1 MESSKNELTS
11 LILPD
16 FVEVGIEAADKEA
29 AIRSLAALLLDKNY
43 VKDTYIDA
51 VLTREKSFPTGLR
64 TLDVHVA
71 IPHCDVG
78 HCINPGIAVGV
89 LSSPVEFIEMATL
102 DQFVDAKIIFLLAIT
117 EPEQQVI
124 WLSRLVNLFQTP
136 GFLDSFSKTKNS
148 ETGYQML
155 LDAFRKEVESE
166 N

>member
-1 MESSKNELTS
+1 MESSNNQLKS

-16 FVEVGIEAADKEA
+16 FVSVGLEAEDKES
-29 AIRSLAALLLDKNY
+29 AIRSLAALLLGQNY

-78 HCINPGIAVGV
+78 HCINPGIAIGV
-89 LSSPVEFIEMATL
+89 LASPVVFTEMATL

-117 EPEQQVI
+117 EPEQQVV
-124 WLSRLVNLFQTP
+124 WLARLVNLFQTP
-136 GFLDSFSKTKNS
+136 GFLVSLS
-148 ETGYQML
+148 EAENNEAGYQIL
-155 LDAFRKEVESE
+155 TKAFKKEVESE

>member
-1 MESSKNELTS
+1 MESSNNELKS

-16 FVEVGIEAADKEA
+16 FVEVGLEAADKES
-29 AIRSLAALLLDKNY
+29 AIRSLAALLFDKKY

-78 HCINPGIAVGV
+78 HCNNPGIAVGV
-89 LSSPVEFIEMATL
+89 LSSPVEFLEMATL
-102 DQFVDAKIIFLLAIT
+102 DQFVDTKIIFLLAIT
-117 EPEQQVI
+117 EPEQQVV
-124 WLSRLVNLFQTP
+124 WLARLVNLFQTP
-136 GFLDSFSKTKNS
+136 GFLIKLSEAENS
-148 ETGYQML
+148 EIGYQIL
-155 LDAFRKEVESE
+155 TEAFRKEVELG

>member
-1 MESSKNELTS
+1 MESSNNQLKS

-16 FVEVGIEAADKEA
+16 FVSVGLEAEDKES
-29 AIRSLAALLLDKNY
+29 AIRSLAALLLGQNY

-78 HCINPGIAVGV
+78 HCNNPGIAVGV
-89 LSSPVEFIEMATL
+89 LASPVEFIEMATL
-102 DQFVDAKIIFLLAIT
+102 DQFVDTKIIFLLAIT

-136 GFLDSFSKTKNS
+136 GFLVSLSEVKNN
-148 ETGYQML
+148 ETGYQIL
-155 LDAFRKEVESE
+155 IDAFRKEVESE

>member
-1 MESSKNELTS
+1 MESSKNQLSS
-11 LILPD
+11 LILPE
-16 FVEVGIEAADKEA
+16 FVQVGLQADDKES
-29 AIRSLAALLLDKNY
+29 AIRSLAALLLDQNY
-43 VKDTYIDA
+43 VKDSYIDA

-89 LSSPVEFIEMATL
+89 LETPVEFTEMATL
-102 DQFVDAKIIFLLAIT
+102 DKYVNVKIIFLLAIT

-124 WLSRLVNLFQTP
+124 WLARLVNLFQTP
-136 GFLDSFSKTKNS
+136 GFLVSLS
-148 ETGYQML
+148 EAENKEIGYQIL
-155 LDAFRKEVESE
+155 TDAFRKEVESE

>member
-1 MESSKNELTS
+1 MESSNNQLKS

-16 FVEVGIEAADKEA
+16 FVSVGLEAEDKES
-29 AIRSLAALLLDKNY
+29 AIRSLAALLLGQKY

-51 VLTREKSFPTGLR
+51 VLTREESFPTGLR

-78 HCINPGIAVGV
+78 HCVNPGIAVGV
-89 LSSPVEFIEMATL
+89 LASPVEFTEMATL

-136 GFLDSFSKTKNS
+136 GFLDSFSKAKNS

-155 LDAFRKEVESE
+155 MDAFRKEVESE

>member
-1 MESSKNELTS
+1 MESSNNQLSS

-16 FVEVGIEAADKEA
+16 FVEVGLKADDKES
-29 AIRSLAALLLDKNY
+29 AIRSLAALLIGQNY
-43 VKDTYIDA
+43 VKETYIDA

-78 HCINPGIAVGV
+78 HCIHPGIAVGV
-89 LSSPVEFIEMATL
+89 LASPVEFTEMATL
-102 DQFVDAKIIFLLAIT
+102 DKFVDVKIIFLLAIT

-124 WLSRLVNLFQTP
+124 WLARLVNLFQTP
-136 GFLDSFSKTKNS
+136 GFLVSLSEAKNS
-148 ETGYQML
+148 ETGYQL
-155 LDAFRKEVESE
+155 LIEAFRKEVESE